1 MDWKE
6 QILKLEEK
14 LFKVRE
20 KKKKI
25 MEEEKELQEKLK
37 VVRSKKEEEDNRN
50 LAAMVEEQIGE
61 MSETK
66 LQALKHL
73 LARHAG
79 EFVREEKNFSEEETR
94 TEEKFAETDFAE
106 TENFLEERQPS
117 PENNTETS
125 GEGKTERSGYHW
137 PEIGDS

>member
-14 LFKVRE
+14 IFKIRE

-25 MEEEKELQEKLK
+25 LEEEKELLEKLK
-37 VVRSKKEEEDNRN
+37 IARQKKEEEDNRN
-50 LAAMVEEQIGE
+50 LADMVEEQIGE

-94 TEEKFAETDFAE
+94 TEEKFAET
-106 TENFLEERQPS
+106 ENFLEERQAS
-117 PENNTETS
+117 PENNLENS
-125 GEGKTERSGYHW
+125 GKGEAERSGYHW
-137 PEIGDS
+137 PEIGVS

>member
-1 MDWKE
+1 MDLKE

-14 LFKVRE
+14 IFKIRE

-25 MEEEKELQEKLK
+25 LEEEKELLEKLK
-37 VVRSKKEEEDNRN
+37 IARQKKEEEDNRN
-50 LAAMVEEQIGE
+50 LADMVEEQIGE

-94 TEEKFAETDFAE
+94 TEEKFAETE
-106 TENFLEERQPS
+106 TFLEERQAS
-117 PENNTETS
+117 PENNPENS
-125 GEGKTERSGYHW
+125 GKGEAERSGYHW

>member
-14 LFKVRE
+14 LFKIRE

-25 MEEEKELQEKLK
+25 LEEEKELLEKLK
-37 VVRSKKEEEDNRN
+37 IARQKKEEEDNRN
-50 LAAMVEEQIGE
+50 LADMVEEQIGE

-117 PENNTETS
+117 PENNLDTF
-125 GEGKTERSGYHW
+125 GESKAERSGYRW
-137 PEIGDS
+137 PGIGDS

>member
-1 MDWKE
+1 MDLKE

-14 LFKVRE
+14 IFKIRE

-25 MEEEKELQEKLK
+25 LEKEKEILEKLK
-37 VVRSKKEEEDNRN
+37 IARQKKEEEDNRN
-50 LAAMVEEQIGE
+50 LADMVEEQIGE

-94 TEEKFAETDFAE
+94 TEEKFAET
-106 TENFLEERQPS
+106 ENFLEERQAS
-117 PENNTETS
+117 PENNLENS
-125 GEGKTERSGYHW
+125 GKGEAERSGYHW